1 MTNIT
6 INKFLLI
13 WAVSSAEIAACR
25 ILPALVL
32 RGRPLSYRIT
42 EALGYIPPAAFAALI
57 ANDLYSAQ
65 ASEIG
70 LWANVMPLIASM
82 VVLLVAKKTRSMI
95 WCCVAGVAS
104 YVVLSL
110 I

>member
-1 MTNIT
+1 MTNMT
-6 INKFLLI
+6 INEFLLI
-13 WAVSSAEIAACR
+13 WAVSSAEIATCR
-25 ILPALVL
+25 VLPALVL
-32 RGRPLSYRIT
+32 RDRPLSNRIT

-65 ASEIG
+65 ASAIG

-82 VVLLVAKKTRSMI
+82 AVLLVAKKTRSMI
-95 WCCVAGVAS
+95 WCCIAGVAS
-104 YVVLSL
+104 YIVLGL

>member
-1 MTNIT
+1 MTNMT
-6 INKFLLI
+6 INEFLLI
-13 WAVSSAEIAACR
+13 WVVSSAEIATCR
-25 ILPALVL
+25 VLPALVL
-32 RGRPLSYRIT
+32 RGHPHSYRIT

-65 ASEIG
+65 ASVTG
-70 LWANVMPLIASM
+70 LWANIMPLIASM
-82 VVLLVAKKTRSMI
+82 AALLVAKKTRSMI

-104 YVVLSL
+104 YIVLSL

>member
-1 MTNIT
+1 MTKMT
-6 INKFLLI
+6 ISEFLLI
-13 WAVSSAEIAACR
+13 WVVISAEIATCR
-25 ILPALVL
+25 VLPDLIL

-57 ANDLYSAQ
+57 ANDLYSTQ
-65 ASEIG
+65 ASAMG

-82 VVLLVAKKTRSMI
+82 AVLLVAKKTRSMI

-104 YVVLSL
+104 YIVLSL

>member
-1 MTNIT
+1 MTNMT
-6 INKFLLI
+6 INEFLLI
-13 WAVSSAEIAACR
+13 WVVSSAEIATCR
-25 ILPALVL
+25 VLPALIL

-57 ANDLYSAQ
+57 ANDLYSTQ
-65 ASEIG
+65 ASAMG

-82 VVLLVAKKTRSMI
+82 AVLLVAKKTRSMI
-95 WCCVAGVAS
+95 WCCIAGVAS
-104 YVVLSL
+104 YIVLGL

>member
-1 MTNIT
+1 MTKMT
-6 INKFLLI
+6 ISEFLLI
-13 WAVSSAEIAACR
+13 WVVSSAEIATCR
-25 ILPALVL
+25 VLPALVL
-32 RGRPLSYRIT
+32 MGRPLSYRIT

-65 ASEIG
+65 ASAIG

-82 VVLLVAKKTRSMI
+82 AVLLVAKKTRSMI
-95 WCCVAGVAS
+95 CCCIAGVAS
-104 YVVLSL
+104 YIVLGP

>member
-1 MTNIT
+1 MTKMT
-6 INKFLLI
+6 ISEFLLI
-13 WAVSSAEIAACR
+13 WVVISAEIANCR
-25 ILPALVL
+25 VLPALIL

-57 ANDLYSAQ
+57 ANDLYSTQ
-65 ASEIG
+65 ASAMG

-82 VVLLVAKKTRSMI
+82 AVLLVAKKTRSMI

-104 YVVLSL
+104 YIVLGL

>member
-1 MTNIT
+1 MTNMT
-6 INKFLLI
+6 INEFLNI
-13 WAVSSAEIAACR
+13 WVVSSAEIATCR
-25 ILPALVL
+25 VLPALVL

-42 EALGYIPPAAFAALI
+42 EAHGYIPPAAFAALI

-65 ASEIG
+65 ASAIG
-70 LWANVMPLIASM
+70 LWANIMPLIASM
-82 VVLLVAKKTRSMI
+82 AVLLVAKKTRSMI

-104 YVVLSL
+104 YIVLNL

>member
-1 MTNIT
+1 MT
-6 INKFLLI
+6 INEFLLI
-13 WAVSSAEIAACR
+13 WVVSSAEIATCR
-25 ILPALVL
+25 VLPAVVL
-32 RGRPLSYRIT
+32 RSRPLSYRIT

-65 ASEIG
+65 ASAIG

-82 VVLLVAKKTRSMI
+82 AVLLVAKKTRSMI

-104 YVVLSL
+104 YIVLSL

>member
-1 MTNIT
+1 MTNMT
-6 INKFLLI
+6 INEFLLI
-13 WAVSSAEIAACR
+13 WVVSSAEIATCR
-25 ILPALVL
+25 VLPALVL

-65 ASEIG
+65 ASAIG
-70 LWANVMPLIASM
+70 LWTNVMPLIASM
-82 VVLLVAKKTRSMI
+82 AVLLVAKKTRSMI
-95 WCCVAGVAS
+95 WCCIAGVAS
-104 YVVLSL
+104 YIVLGL

>member
-1 MTNIT
+1 MTTMT
-6 INKFLLI
+6 INEFLLI
-13 WAVSSAEIAACR
+13 WVVSSAEIATCR
-25 ILPALVL
+25 VLPALVL

-65 ASEIG
+65 ASAIG
-70 LWANVMPLIASM
+70 LWSNVMPLIASM
-82 VVLLVAKKTRSMI
+82 AALLVAMKTRSMI

-104 YVVLSL
+104 YIVLSL